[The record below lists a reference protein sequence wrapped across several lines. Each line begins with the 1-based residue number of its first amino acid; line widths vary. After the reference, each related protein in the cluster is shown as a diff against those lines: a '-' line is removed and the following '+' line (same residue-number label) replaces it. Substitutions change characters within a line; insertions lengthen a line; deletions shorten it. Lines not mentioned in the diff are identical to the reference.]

1 MRNTAIFIL
10 VSVALATVFLAGCTQ
25 SQQPAQPTPV
35 VTSQTTADTIKVA
48 DSSLGRILTDTKGM
62 TLYYFITDIPA
73 SGASTC
79 YGKCETAWPIFTVD
93 SVVVSS
99 PIHAA
104 DFSTITRTDGTK
116 QTTYQGWP
124 LYYWQNDKK
133 PGDVLGENV
142 QNVWYV
148 AKPDYTVMIAARP
161 APGAFLTDNKGRT
174 LYYFTQDFSGSSTC
188 TGTCLANWP
197 AFGVDSVVAP
207 SVLKGTDFSVVTRAD
222 GVKQTAFMGRPLY
235 YFAADTKPGDIKGEG
250 VNNIW
255 YVANVSGITPV
266 APSLPTTV
274 PTTTR
279 TTSPSGGGYG
289 GGY

>member
-1 MRNTAIFIL
+1 MAHAGGIARCLGKVIL
-10 VSVALATVFLAGCTQ
+10 CETLRFFSLSLLLLQQYFLAGCTQ

-35 VTSQTTADTIKVA
+35 VTLQTTTDTIKVA
-48 DSSLGRILTDTKGM
+48 DSSLGRILTDTNCM

-93 SVVVSS
+93 SIVVSS

-116 QTTYQGWP
+116 QTAYQGWP

-148 AKPDYTVMIAARP
+148 AKAGLYGDDCLQTRSWCFPD
-161 APGAFLTDNKGRT
+161 G
-174 LYYFTQDFSGSSTC
+174 
-188 TGTCLANWP
+188 
-197 AFGVDSVVAP
+197 
-207 SVLKGTDFSVVTRAD
+207 
-222 GVKQTAFMGRPLY
+222 
-235 YFAADTKPGDIKGEG
+235 
-250 VNNIW
+250 
-255 YVANVSGITPV
+255 
-266 APSLPTTV
+266 
-274 PTTTR
+274 
-279 TTSPSGGGYG
+279 
-289 GGY
+289 